1 MNLKLNIKKIRAE
14 MKRLEINQS
23 ELARRMGSKRQWV
36 SFVLRHGQPV
46 TAAVKIAKVFNLRP
60 KDLIL

>member
-1 MNLKLNIKKIRAE
+1 MDLKLNIKKIRAE

-23 ELARRMGSKRQWV
+23 ELARRMNVERQWV
-36 SFVLRHGQPV
+36 SIILRRGQPV
-46 TAAVKIAKVFNLRP
+46 GAANKIAKVFNVRP